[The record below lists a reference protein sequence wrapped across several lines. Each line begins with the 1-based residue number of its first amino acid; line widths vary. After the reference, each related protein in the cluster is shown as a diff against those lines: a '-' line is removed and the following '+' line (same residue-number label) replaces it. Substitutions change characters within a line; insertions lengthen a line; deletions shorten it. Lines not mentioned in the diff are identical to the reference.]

1 MFLVLPLV
9 LVFCESLQMCVS
21 TPLDSCDLAAS
32 YFECSHDILN
42 FQWLRLSNVTYSALS
57 PSASHADM
65 FHPAGRVSLGPETAW
80 GRVGFSADVEVVST
94 ISPGWKTP
102 DLRL

>member
-1 MFLVLPLV
+1 
-9 LVFCESLQMCVS
+9 MCVS
-21 TPLDSCDLAAS
+21 TPLDSCDLVAS
-32 YFECSHDILN
+32 YLECSHDILN
-42 FQWLRLSNVTYSALS
+42 SQWFRLYDVRYYALS
-57 PSASHADM
+57 PPTCHADM

-102 DLRL
+102 DLIL

>member
-9 LVFCESLQMCVS
+9 FVFCESLQMCVS
-21 TPLDSCDLAAS
+21 TPLDSCDLVAS
-32 YFECSHDILN
+32 YLECSDDILIL
-42 FQWLRLSNVTYSALS
+42 QWLLLSNVQYEALS
-57 PSASHADM
+57 PPARYADM